1 MNQVEEEAEK
11 ENSTW
16 YLVLC
21 CLPAALEKD
30 ANSQAKCNDSQSKG
44 VRGERGKESLSLD

>member
-1 MNQVEEEAEK
+1 MNQAEEEAEK

-21 CLPAALEKD
+21 CLQAALEKD
-30 ANSQAKCNDSQSKG
+30 ANSQAKCHDSQST
-44 VRGERGKESLSLD
+44 GEGGGGGKESLSLD

>member
-1 MNQVEEEAEK
+1 MNQEEEAEK

-21 CLPAALEKD
+21 CLQAALEKD
-30 ANSQAKCNDSQSKG
+30 ANSQAKCNDSQSKREG
-44 VRGERGKESLSLD
+44 GRESGKESLSLD